1 MKAYLGVG
9 LAAGVLAGIWAQFS
23 GSLGAITWVA
33 FVSWACYF
41 AAGGGVT
48 GLTRTVATNISGV
61 IYGWLMVLA
70 AGWLMFN
77 GALGL
82 SVAVFTLA
90 ICLQAAWRPLSF
102 IPGTFAGTACFFGTG
117 AADPIAPIIAL
128 VAGALLGIAS
138 DVAGKQ
144 LQKLIS
150 PTRTREPIA
159 ETVS

>member
-9 LAAGVLAGIWAQFS
+9 IAAGILAGLWAQFS
-23 GSLGAITWVA
+23 GSLGLLTWVA

-61 IYGWLMVLA
+61 IYGWLMILA
-70 AGWLMFN
+70 AGWIMFS
-77 GALGL
+77 GSLGV

-102 IPGTFAGTACFFGTG
+102 IPGTFAGAACFFGAG
-117 AADPIAPIIAL
+117 AADPIAPAIAL
-128 VAGALLGIAS
+128 IAGALLGIAS

-144 LQKLIS
+144 LQKLFS
-150 PTRTREPIA
+150 SAETREPVA
-159 ETVS
+159 ETV